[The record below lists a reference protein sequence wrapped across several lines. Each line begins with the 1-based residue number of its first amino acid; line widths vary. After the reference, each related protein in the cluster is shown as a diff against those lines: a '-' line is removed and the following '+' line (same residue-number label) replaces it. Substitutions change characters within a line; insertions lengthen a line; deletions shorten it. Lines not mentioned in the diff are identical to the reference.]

1 MPKKSTEPREMGYLL
16 AISQV
21 GLEMVVP
28 IGLGVGLDL
37 WLGTMPWITVAGV
50 LLGLFGGI
58 AHLLVIVDRMD
69 KAAKMDPPDPP
80 RESQ

>member
-1 MPKKSTEPREMGYLL
+1 MAKKSSSPVETGYLL
-16 AISQV
+16 ALSQV
-21 GLEMVVP
+21 GVEMVVP
-28 IGLGVGLDL
+28 IGLGVGLDV
-37 WLGTMPWITVAGV
+37 WLGTLPWITVVGV

-80 RESQ
+80 QESK